1 MQPFFQKVRCEI
13 SIDRHL
19 STPIPRKATGSGVQ
33 HEVHSPNC
41 CCVQA
46 PSLSKW
52 QNVRSSII
60 ERALIG
66 ELGSDM
72 LGRFEEKD
80 EELDESKV
88 LTTQLICAV
97 CEQLN

>member
-1 MQPFFQKVRCEI
+1 MQDIYRPPLIHSHSQQ
-13 SIDRHL
+13 
-19 STPIPRKATGSGVQ
+19 ATGSGVQ
-33 HEVHSPNC
+33 HEIHSPNC

-46 PSLSKW
+46 PSLPKW
-52 QNVRSSII
+52 QNVRSSIV

-66 ELGSDM
+66 ELDSDM

-88 LTTQLICAV
+88 LTTQLIV
-97 CEQLN
+97 LLVSSSTELN